1 VAVSEPTAFDAGA
14 RFDLAGRSV
23 LVTGAG
29 HGLGLAIATGFA
41 GASSAV
47 ALLDIDADAVG
58 QAASVIARET
68 TGIAVHSE
76 ALDVRDD
83 AAVRGAVART
93 VDALG
98 QLDILVNCA
107 AIYPVGSIETMPS
120 SVVRDVLDVNVA
132 GYARM
137 VQAAYPSLI
146 ASGRGRVI
154 NLASIT
160 FYLGFPDGLGAYIA
174 SKGAVLGLTRALARE
189 MGPRGV
195 TVNAIAPGAF
205 PTRAEEIIEDRAAFD
220 VQILSS
226 QAIKRR
232 GDVGDIAAAVMFL
245 ASDAAS
251 FITGQTLV
259 IDGGWVFD

>member
-1 VAVSEPTAFDAGA
+1 MSEPTAFDAGA
-14 RFDLAGRSV
+14 RFDLGGRRA

-41 GASSAV
+41 GAGASV
-47 ALLDIDADAVG
+47 AMVDIDPDAVEEAG
-58 QAASVIARET
+58 ALIRRERPRVSVHT
-68 TGIAVHSE
+68 DT
-76 ALDVRDD
+76 LDVRDD
-83 AAVRGAVART
+83 ASVRASVDEAVT
-93 VDALG
+93 ALG
-98 QLDILVNCA
+98 GLDILVNCA
-107 AIYPVGSIETMPS
+107 AIYPVGPIETMAP
-120 SVVRDVLDVNVA
+120 SVVLDVLDVNVA
-132 GYARM
+132 GYTRM
-137 VQAAYPSLI
+137 VQAAYPALT
-146 ASGRGRVI
+146 AQGRGRVV

-189 MGPRGV
+189 LGPQGV

-205 PTRAEEIIEDRAAFD
+205 PTRAEGIIEDRAAYD

-232 GDVGDIAAAVMFL
+232 GDVGDIAAAVLFL
-245 ASDAAS
+245 ASDGAS

-259 IDGGWVFD
+259 VDGGWVFD

>member
-1 VAVSEPTAFDAGA
+1 MTRASGA
-14 RFDLAGRSV
+14 
-23 LVTGAG
+23 
-29 HGLGLAIATGFA
+29 
-41 GASSAV
+41 
-47 ALLDIDADAVG
+47 AVG
-58 QAASVIARET
+58 RA
-68 TGIAVHSE
+68 
-76 ALDVRDD
+76 
-83 AAVRGAVART
+83 

-98 QLDILVNCA
+98 GLDILVNSA
-107 AIYPVGSIETMPS
+107 AIYPVGALEIDGRRPS
-120 SVVRDVLDVNVA
+120 CSTSLTSTSPATRAWSRRPSPRL
-132 GYARM
+132 
-137 VQAAYPSLI
+137 AAI
-146 ASGRGRVI
+146 GRGRVI

-160 FYLGFPDGLGAYIA
+160 FFLGFPDGLGAYIA

-189 MGPRGV
+189 LGPKGV

-205 PTRAEEIIEDRAAFD
+205 PTRAEEIIEDRAAYD

-259 IDGGWVFD
+259 VDGGWVFH